1 MQMFLT
7 LIAVF
12 IAGLGGAGIALALR
26 KLTRLNLPGWITP
39 VAVGG
44 SMLFATVS
52 MEYSWAG
59 ATLDAMPEDTIVV
72 SERLQQTWWQPWTF
86 VRPWTKGFI
95 AFSPSETRETAE
107 NSGIL
112 VVQTQFRERWQPG
125 LVKPVLVDCAG
136 LRRAEILPETV
147 FDEAGQPTN
156 ADWRDVDSDDGF
168 LAPVC
173 EGQ

>member
-12 IAGLGGAGIALALR
+12 VAGLGGAGIALALR
-26 KLTRLNLPGWITP
+26 KLTRLKLPVWLTP
-39 VAVGG
+39 VAAGG
-44 SMLFATVS
+44 AMLFATVS
-52 MEYSWAG
+52 MEYGWKD
-59 ATLDAMPEDTIVV
+59 ATLNAMPSDSIVV
-72 SERLQQTWWQPWTF
+72 SERLQQAWWQPWTF

-95 AFSPSETRETAE
+95 SYSPSQIRETAE

-112 VVQTQFRERWQPG
+112 VVQTQLRERWQPG
-125 LVKPVLVDCAG
+125 LVKPILIDCEG
-136 LRRAEILPETV
+136 LRRAEILPETE

-156 ADWRDVDSDDGF
+156 ADWLSVASDDGV
-168 LAPVC
+168 LGPVC